1 MTTLEK
7 GRQRIYILNDKQLEQ
22 LDKNNVDRQLFCN
35 RRTQLNWS
43 ITKAIETPRKK
54 KRTTTKAEREIMKA
68 NGISQALLSKRLSR
82 GMDKETAINLKPRTY
97 NK

>member
-7 GRQRIYILNDKQLEQ
+7 GRQRIYILNDEQLQQ

-43 ITKAIETPRKK
+43 VTKAIETPRKK

-68 NGISQALLSKRLSR
+68 NGVSQALLSKRLSR
-82 GMDKETAINLKPRTY
+82 GMDRETAIKLKPRTY